1 MPSPPTPIPS
11 DRTSLLK
18 IATAARH
25 FIEPIWMEWHRHAGA
40 DRPTIASQGTCGRTS
55 LFLQRVL
62 STQGFSADWVC
73 GTPRSGPLEPEIGP
87 FGFNCGKSWQSHAWV
102 ECGDFIVDITADQ
115 FGAPPVLVVDRTDN
129 RYNKGNRDGALPEF
143 VLARRRA
150 VDDIWPQWQRISAGG
165 PKGSL
170 TP

>member
-1 MPSPPTPIPS
+1 
-11 DRTSLLK
+11 
-18 IATAARH
+18 
-25 FIEPIWMEWHRHAGA
+25 MEWHRHAGA

-62 STQGFSADWVC
+62 KTQGFSADWVC
-73 GTPRSGPLEPEIGP
+73 GRPRSGPLEPEIGP

-102 ECGDFIVDITADQ
+102 ECGDFIVDIKPINSARLRSSLSIARTTATTKAT
-115 FGAPPVLVVDRTDN
+115 GM
-129 RYNKGNRDGALPEF
+129 GALPEF